1 MDRKE
6 GFWRAPPTSFYE
18 DPQYRGLPWP
28 EAHDEPME
36 DKEVFLEAL
45 NYAEAFAEVTSYR
58 GWSTCRLC
66 GKHNGSVQFDLRGWT
81 WPEGYRHYI
90 EVHNVRPSPEFKAF
104 VLKFQNRGKTQKEYK

>member
-1 MDRKE
+1 MEQKRE
-6 GFWRAPPTSFYE
+6 GFWRSFTGAR
-18 DPQYRGLPWP
+18 DLPWP

-36 DKEVFLEAL
+36 DQEPFLEAL
-45 NYAEAFAEVTSYR
+45 NYAEAWAEVTSYR

-66 GKHNGSVQFDLRGWT
+66 GKHNGSTELNLRGWT

-104 VLKFQNRGKTQKEYK
+104 IEGYSAMMRLPAGADK